1 MLSESAAPKV
11 LTPRKVMLRIKK
23 ISEQPDA
30 RQATKMRRQLMR
42 ALIRAVATDS
52 IRAPRKCAQ
61 IIHESLPK
69 KAVA

>member
-1 MLSESAAPKV
+1 MSAEPATTKV

-30 RQATKMRRQLMR
+30 RQALKMRRRLMR
-42 ALIRAVATDS
+42 AMIRAVATDS

-61 IIHESLPK
+61 IIHESLSK
-69 KAVA
+69 KAAA